1 MSQAATPV
9 SLRAST
15 GPRGGSSL
23 VRVTVT
29 LGIVL
34 LIWYGLAW
42 FLRATNDP
50 GASKLPYPHEVIQ
63 AYLTYPQTFIE
74 AAWSTASRAVVGFF
88 VGLGIG
94 LLFGMVMIQ
103 SRWIEAA
110 IVPYVLASQ
119 MIPLVALVPIV
130 RAVLRDPDLVRL
142 YITAYVSFFVITIA
156 VVRGLKNVS
165 PAALELMGSL
175 NASRWTTMRYLRLR
189 AALPYIFSG
198 LRIAA
203 PLSLIGAILV
213 DFLGARNGIGYLLI
227 ASLTLG
233 SSQSTILWGALVLAM
248 AFGLIFTQLV
258 VLVEKRMSFWQPAF
272 RTSAARA

>member
-1 MSQAATPV
+1 MSQREAVA
-9 SLRAST
+9 LRPAT
-15 GPRGGSSL
+15 GPRSGSSL
-23 VRVTVT
+23 RRVVITVV
-29 LGIVL
+29 VL
-34 LIWYGLAW
+34 LAIWYALA
-42 FLRATNDP
+42 FLLRAINDP
-50 GASKLPYPHEVIQ
+50 GASKLPYPHEVLE
-63 AYLTYPQTFIE
+63 AYLTYPGTFID
-74 AAWSTASRAVVGFF
+74 AIWSTSSRAIVGFF
-88 VGLGIG
+88 AGLAMG
-94 LLFGMVMIQ
+94 LLFGIVMIQ

-130 RAVLRDPDLVRL
+130 RAVFRDPDLVRL
-142 YITAYVSFFVITIA
+142 YITAYVSFFVVAIA
-156 VVRGLKNVS
+156 VVRGLKNVT

-175 NASRWTTMRYLRLR
+175 NASRWTTLRYLRLR

-248 AFGLIFTQLV
+248 VVGLIFTQV
-258 VLVEKRMSFWQPAF
+258 VVVVERRMSFWQPAF
-272 RTSAARA
+272 RTASARA

>member
-1 MSQAATPV
+1 MSQGTPV
-9 SLRAST
+9 SLRPTT
-15 GPRGGSSL
+15 GARAGSSV

-29 LGIVL
+29 LAIL
-34 LIWYGLAW
+34 LVVWYALAF
-42 FLRATNDP
+42 FLRATHDP

-63 AYLTYPQTFIE
+63 AYLTYPQTFID
-74 AAWSTASRAVVGFF
+74 AGWSTGSRAVVGFF
-88 VGLGIG
+88 FGLAIG
-94 LLFGMVMIQ
+94 LLFGMMMIQ

-165 PAALELMGSL
+165 VGALELMGSL

-189 AALPYIFSG
+189 AALPYIFAG

-233 SSQSTILWGALVLAM
+233 SSQSTILWGSLVLAM
-248 AFGLIFTQLV
+248 AFGLIFTQVV

-272 RTSAARA
+272 RPAPARP